1 MPCCIALHF
10 FRNALQFGEHLS
22 NFGIFSEKKVSFIL
36 GKLYE
41 NKIGK
46 KFNNFNQKYSKIL
59 FFKKKCF
66 DGNIIF
72 FPFLSNA
79 ANAFSCNGLLFTKCN
94 AKVMHYILVLAER
107 SDRDTI
113 YQKH

>member
-1 MPCCIALHF
+1 MKIKLAKSL
-10 FRNALQFGEHLS
+10 
-22 NFGIFSEKKVSFIL
+22 IIL
-36 GKLYE
+36 TK
-41 NKIGK
+41 NI
-46 KFNNFNQKYSKIL
+46 QKYYFS
-59 FFKKKCF
+59 KKKCF